1 MNETKKE
8 KMNEKNTQN
17 KVWTKIVKCVKT
29 DEGQKPETKEE
40 SKNREYVKSLKKVR
54 GQIPRN
60 IPRKNVKG
68 EEQTRI

>member
-1 MNETKKE
+1 
-8 KMNEKNTQN
+8 
-17 KVWTKIVKCVKT
+17 VKT